1 VLSYLLQIILS
12 LDIFNRQRSGPE
24 YEEHRQLIQST
35 ITILSKTAGISS
47 IAARGTRLL
56 TGLLAEQE
64 SSSLSINGE
73 PAFSS
78 GKQRGSGDRISAF
91 VKKFCESDQTQPGNS
106 PIATSHMPLWLQQEN
121 SFDYV
126 EPQFRNDQSLPPSRS
141 SVSYGNG
148 HPRPQQSPSMYDI
161 PEADYQYPTPARRPG
176 RNQFNQQLSESFD
189 VRSLN
194 WFDDLL
200 GLAPSNSI

>member
-1 VLSYLLQIILS
+1 M
-12 LDIFNRQRSGPE
+12 
-24 YEEHRQLIQST
+24 T
-35 ITILSKTAGISS
+35 LSKTVAISS

-56 TGLLAEQE
+56 TGLLAEE
-64 SSSLSINGE
+64 DSNSRSHDGDRN
-73 PAFSS
+73 PD
-78 GKQRGSGDRISAF
+78 KQRGNSDRISAF
-91 VKKFCESDQTQPGNS
+91 VKKFCESDQSQPSNS
-106 PIATSHMPLWLQQEN
+106 PMVTSNMPLWLQQEN

-126 EPQFRNDQSLPPSRS
+126 DPQFRNEQSLPPSRG

-148 HPRPQQSPSMYDI
+148 QARSQQPTPIYDM
-161 PEADYQYPTPARRPG
+161 PEPDYQYPTSARRQGG
-176 RNQFNQQLSESFD
+176 RSQFNQHLSESFD